1 MSMHLSL
8 TCKFLRQVGFALART
23 CRHLTP
29 PELNAAVH
37 GVCAGPDGCARG
49 EPRALCIRRLR
60 VPDPG
65 ECSGGPDQPA
75 EQGLGVGGP
84 CCPSSSFLPAL
95 PSFFPLS
102 QPPWESLKI
111 DSIQQQESCEK

>member
-49 EPRALCIRRLR
+49 EPGALRICRLR

-65 ECSGGPDQPA
+65 ECGGGPDQPA

-84 CCPSSSFLPAL
+84 YCPSPSFLPAL
-95 PSFFPLS
+95 HTLVSKLEAS
-102 QPPWESLKI
+102 PPTAGHVWFTEVLRSL
-111 DSIQQQESCEK
+111 